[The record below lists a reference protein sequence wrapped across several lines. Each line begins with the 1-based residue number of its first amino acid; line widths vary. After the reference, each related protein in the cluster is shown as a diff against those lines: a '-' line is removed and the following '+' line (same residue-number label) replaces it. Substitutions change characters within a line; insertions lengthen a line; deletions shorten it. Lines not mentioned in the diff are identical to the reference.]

1 MNNKKLEPFQLISP
15 VAMIFFMTV
24 LLFLSLTSC
33 YVSDQGYYDRK
44 ANNPRR
50 GPMIEAVK
58 ASCYY
63 NYTYDDYKWYFD
75 AWVHYPRYDF
85 EEVTEVFVDIFE
97 DNYLVDSFPLYH
109 NRDKYW
115 ESSWVETIETHLWCG
130 DHYEVDFVAYDY
142 QGNYD
147 VFTTITHN

>member
-15 VAMIFFMTV
+15 IAMIFFMTM
-24 LLFLSLTSC
+24 LLFLFLTSC
-33 YVSDQGYYDRK
+33 YVPDRGNYGQK
-44 ANNPRR
+44 HNNPVR

-85 EEVTEVFVDIFE
+85 EEIIEVHVDIL
-97 DNYLVDSFPLYH
+97 DSGYLVDSFPLYH

-115 ESSWVETIETHLWCG
+115 ESSWIETIETDLWCG
-130 DHYEVDFVAYDY
+130 DYYDIEFVAYDH
-142 QGNYD
+142 QGNFD
-147 VFTTITHN
+147 VFRTSPYY

>member
-15 VAMIFFMTV
+15 IAMVFFMTV

-33 YVSDQGYYDRK
+33 YVSDQGYYDRN
-44 ANNPRR
+44 ANNPQR

-58 ASCYY
+58 ASCHY
-63 NYTYDDYKWYFD
+63 NYTHGDYVWYFD

-85 EEVTEVFVDIFE
+85 GEVTEVFVDIFE
-97 DNYLVDSFPLYH
+97 DGYLVDSFPLYH
-109 NRDKYW
+109 SREKYW
-115 ESSWVETIETHLWCG
+115 ESSWIELYDTHLWCG

-147 VFTTITHN
+147 VFTTIAHY